1 MLPALPFPSSLS
13 PSPCDQGAK
22 PWRTTPA
29 RRHSR
34 CSAPPTS
41 ARIAHLYRGEVYRS
55 TVWRTRLDATT
66 NWAVVATG
74 IALSVT
80 FSSASASPLPLALV
94 GLLVAVFL
102 SIEARRYRFFDF
114 WRMRAHVL
122 ELQFFGP
129 ILRGQGIR
137 TDNGWNEILYN
148 DYIHPSLH
156 ISLIEAIGR
165 RLRRNYGWIFTIQ
178 VVAYTG
184 KLLIHPEPITHISE
198 LWQRA
203 AIGPIP
209 GQLVLLAGSTLPWQ
223 LDVDRVHDPTQ
234 PAGRRSAT
242 APAATQDRMLQLAG
256 HPVRRAEACRRLAG
270 CAMRRGPPRMP
281 RQKGIEEER
290 GRALPAGAW
299 PRQPSSRSSMRRTAV
314 SSMPK

>member
-1 MLPALPFPSSLS
+1 MA
-13 PSPCDQGAK
+13 DDA
-22 PWRTTPA
+22 
-29 RRHSR
+29 
-34 CSAPPTS
+34 SAPTQPVFS
-41 ARIAHLYRGEVYRS
+41 AADIGALAHLYRGEVYRS

-156 ISLIEAIGR
+156 ISLIEAVGR

-178 VVAYTG
+178 VVAYIG
-184 KLLIHPEPITHISE
+184 KLLIHPDADHAH
-198 LWQRA
+198 QRA
-203 AIGPIP
+203 VAARRRRADPGPARP
-209 GQLVLLAGSTLPWQ
+209 ARGPALPWQ
-223 LDVDRVHDPTQ
+223 LDVDRVHDPAQ

-242 APAATQDRMLQLAG
+242 RPAATAG
-256 HPVRRAEACRRLAG
+256 PDAAAG
-270 CAMRRGPPRMP
+270 VGRG
-281 RQKGIEEER
+281 
-290 GRALPAGAW
+290 
-299 PRQPSSRSSMRRTAV
+299 
-314 SSMPK
+314 